1 MILVTG
7 ATGTVGSEVLRR
19 LPAGAEVR
27 AMSRDPA
34 RVTAAGHAVEAVR
47 GDHRDPRS
55 LAAALR
61 GVRRAFLVTNGVQGD
76 DDARFLR
83 AAGEAGVRHVV
94 KLSAAAVLDRDA
106 QDLVTRWQRSCEE
119 ALRTSGLE
127 WTLLRPRAFMSN
139 ALGWAGSV
147 RAEQVVRA
155 LHGTAVTSCVDP
167 RDVAEV
173 AVRALTEEGHGG
185 SSYTLTGPEAISAAE
200 QTRVLGRLLG
210 RPLRFEELSRDHARA
225 ALRRRHPAPVAEAL
239 LESADRGRDGA
250 KARVEDTVRTV
261 TGHGARTFQDW
272 ARDHLAAFVPPPD
285 LPRESTAARGTLD
298 RNSMVPG

>member
-7 ATGTVGSEVLRR
+7 ASGTVGSEVLRR

-34 RVTAAGHAVEAVR
+34 RVTAAGHAVESVR

-61 GVRRAFLVTNGVQGD
+61 GVGRAFLVTNAVDGD
-76 DDARFLR
+76 DDVRFLR
-83 AAGEAGVRHVV
+83 AAGEAGVRQVV
-94 KLSAAAVLDRDA
+94 KLSAAAVLDHGA

-119 ALRTSGLE
+119 ALRSSGLG

-167 RDVAEV
+167 GDVAEV
-173 AVRALTEEGHGG
+173 AVRALTEEGHEGN
-185 SSYTLTGPEAISAAE
+185 SYTLTGPQAISAAE
-200 QTRVLGRLLG
+200 QTRVLGDLLG
-210 RPLRFEELSRDHARA
+210 RSLRFEELGRDQART

-239 LESADRGRDGA
+239 LESADRARDGA
-250 KARVEDTVRTV
+250 KARVEDTVRAV
-261 TGHGARTFQDW
+261 TGRDARTFRDW
-272 ARDHLAAFVPPPD
+272 AHDHLAAFTPD
-285 LPRESTAARGTLD
+285 PDPT
-298 RNSMVPG
+298 